1 MAAKSG
7 KLASFLQSSHKE
19 QTPMSYSLTDVPGD
33 AAIFEQ
39 VRRFCYGLDVKFSAT
54 NVVPLICAAHYL
66 EMNEQYSH
74 DNLLDKCV
82 TFFQVNVLP
91 QWNECVKAL
100 ISTTEHSV
108 LEQAIHLGLVE
119 ACVNSLV
126 TKAQISPHL
135 LGEPIDPNP
144 DRVEDDEF
152 DDDDRYM
159 PNAKRRLFS
168 HGLESEDLVLLRL
181 KLYAP
186 IMACMIKAG
195 VQSEYVAGSLL
206 RYVNKYIDLGSFEGD
221 QSDDDHRIREK
232 SFQRDVVE
240 ALEKLLPDEIG
251 IFPCKLFSAM
261 LQSAI
266 ALQASS
272 KCRHGL
278 ETRLG
283 RQLDEANVE
292 DLLIRSYGY
301 SKEQR
306 YDIECVAG
314 IMKAFYSD
322 CTSPLNHTKML
333 NVTELVE
340 EFLVRVAS
348 DEELSKEKFIA
359 LAKTLQEISNGTNR
373 SLDGI
378 YHAIDI
384 YLDTHRN
391 LTETEREDVCQVLD
405 CYKMSPEA
413 CTHAAQNKRLPLRVV
428 VQALF
433 VGQLHLREAI
443 VDRIEGSDYESQKGN
458 ELVVDE
464 DHSSEMRI
472 EMERMD
478 ERVINL
484 ENECSKMKG
493 QIIEKGKD
501 NGRFKVWK
509 QLKRKLGCISSSAH
523 EYDCHIK
530 KKVHPRN

>member
-19 QTPMSYSLTDVPGD
+19 QTPTSYSLTDVPGD

-66 EMNEQYSH
+66 EMNEQYGH

-119 ACVNSLV
+119 ASVNSLV

-159 PNAKRRLFS
+159 PNAKRRLFI
-168 HGLESEDLVLLRL
+168 HGLESEDLIMLRL

-186 IMACMIKAG
+186 IMDCMIKAG

-232 SFQRDVVE
+232 SFQREVVE

-278 ETRLG
+278 ETRL
-283 RQLDEANVE
+283 
-292 DLLIRSYGY
+292 
-301 SKEQR
+301 
-306 YDIECVAG
+306 
-314 IMKAFYSD
+314 D

-384 YLDTHRN
+384 YLDTHQN
-391 LTETEREDVCQVLD
+391 LTEKEREDVCQVLD

-464 DHSSEMRI
+464 DHSGEMRI

>member
-7 KLASFLQSSHKE
+7 KLASFLQPSHKE

-39 VRRFCYGLDVKFSAT
+39 VRRFCYGLDVKICAT

-66 EMNEQYSH
+66 EMTDQYSH

-82 TFFQVNVLP
+82 TFFQVNVMP
-91 QWNECVKAL
+91 QWSECVKAL
-100 ISTTEHSV
+100 ISTSEHSV

-135 LGEPIDPNP
+135 LGGPIDPNHNH
-144 DRVEDDEF
+144 VEDDEF
-152 DDDDRYM
+152 DDEDRYM
-159 PNAKRRLFS
+159 PNAKRRLFV
-168 HGLESEDLVLLRL
+168 HGLVSEDLVTLQLG
-181 KLYAP
+181 LYAP
-186 IMACMIKAG
+186 IMACMIKGG

-206 RYVNKYIDLGSFEGD
+206 RYVKKYINLASFEGD
-221 QSDDDHRIREK
+221 QSDDDHREK

-251 IFPCKLFSAM
+251 VFPCKLFSAM
-261 LQSAI
+261 LQSAV
-266 ALQASS
+266 ALHASS
-272 KCRHGL
+272 KCREGL
-278 ETRLG
+278 ENRLG

-306 YDIECVAG
+306 YDIECVAR
-314 IMKAFYSD
+314 IMKAFYAD
-322 CTSPLNHTKML
+322 CTSPLNHAKML

-348 DEELSKEKFIA
+348 DEELRKEKFIA
-359 LAKTLQEISNGTNR
+359 LAKTSQEISNGTNR
-373 SLDGI
+373 SLDGV

-413 CTHAAQNKRLPLRVV
+413 CTHAAQNKRMPLRVV

-443 VDRIEGSDYESQKGN
+443 VDRIEGSDYGSQKGS
-458 ELVVDE
+458 ESVVDE

-478 ERVINL
+478 DRVMKL

-493 QIIEKGKD
+493 QIIERGKG
-501 NGRFKVWK
+501 NERFKVWK